1 MDIVRE
7 YAAAY
12 SQILT
17 NKKLHHVY
25 IDAFAGAGLHISKD
39 SGEFVSGSP
48 LRALSVDPPFKEFY
62 FIDLDS
68 QKANQLRQFGGDR
81 PNVHIYE
88 GDCNQVLLEEVFP
101 HVLWEDYRRGLC
113 LLDPYGLQLNW
124 NVVAAA
130 GKMKTIDMFLNFPIM
145 DMNRNFLWRNPDN
158 VEISGINRMNSFWGD
173 DSWKSIAYKP
183 GKTLF
188 GEEPVKQENLVVV
201 DAYRQ
206 RLRDVAGFANVAEA
220 LPMRNS
226 RGADVYFLIF
236 ASQKQVAENIVDD
249 IFSKYEQRGLR

>member
-1 MDIVRE
+1 
-7 YAAAY
+7 
-12 SQILT
+12 
-17 NKKLHHVY
+17 
-25 IDAFAGAGLHISKD
+25 
-39 SGEFVSGSP
+39 
-48 LRALSVDPPFKEFY
+48 
-62 FIDLDS
+62 
-68 QKANQLRQFGGDR
+68 
-81 PNVHIYE
+81 
-88 GDCNQVLLEEVFP
+88 
-101 HVLWEDYRRGLC
+101 
-113 LLDPYGLQLNW
+113 
-124 NVVAAA
+124 
-130 GKMKTIDMFLNFPIM
+130 MKTIDMFLNFPIM